1 MTYVVDAVRALTLD
15 PNAHALP
22 GHPTLYF
29 VTRAVIWALAIIGIS
44 LPVAVA
50 RYQRG

>member
-1 MTYVVDAVRALTLD
+1 MVDAVRALTLG
-15 PNAHALP
+15 PNAHALL
-22 GHPTLYF
+22 GHPTSYF

-44 LPVAVA
+44 LPVGVA